1 MTNMLTAFL
10 FMLGTAA
17 SSPRFPNACQLLT
30 PRDIARVQGE
40 QLKSVKLTESNENGL
55 RVSQCFYALPSFTN
69 SISLDVMRGKTT
81 AFWRGHFGNALEE
94 KSAEKDNDE
103 DRDRSAARKT
113 APPSREAEEEHESS
127 ARKVRGIGDAAVWSG
142 NRVAGALYVL
152 KGETIVRISVGGGGS
167 QEQKIERSKKLAE
180 RALRNL

>member
-1 MTNMLTAFL
+1 MTSMLTAFL

-40 QLKSVKLTESNENGL
+40 ELKSVKLTESNENGL

-69 SISLDVMRGKTT
+69 SISLDVMRGQTA
-81 AFWRGHFGNALEE
+81 AFWRGHFSNARET
-94 KSAEKDNDE
+94 DDDE
-103 DRDRSAARKT
+103 DRDRSAAMKT

-167 QEQKIERSKKLAE
+167 QEQKIQRSKKLAA
-180 RALRNL
+180 RALGKL

>member
-94 KSAEKDNDE
+94 RDGDE
-103 DRDRSAARKT
+103 DRDRSAAMKA

-167 QEQKIERSKKLAE
+167 QEQKIERSKKLAA
-180 RALRNL
+180 RALGKL

>member
-1 MTNMLTAFL
+1 MTSMLTAFL

-40 QLKSVKLTESNENGL
+40 TLKSVKLTESNENGL

-69 SISLDVMRGKTT
+69 SISLDVMRGQTA
-81 AFWRGHFGNALEE
+81 AFWRLHFANAREG
-94 KSAEKDNDE
+94 KDDDE
-103 DRDRSAARKT
+103 DRDRSVAMKT

-167 QEQKIERSKKLAE
+167 QEQKIERSKKLAAQ
-180 RALRNL
+180 ALQKL

>member
-40 QLKSVKLTESNENGL
+40 QLKSVKLTESSENGL

-69 SISLDVMRGKTT
+69 SISLDVMRGRTT
-81 AFWRGHFGNALEE
+81 AFWRGHFGNALEQE
-94 KSAEKDNDE
+94 NAEKDE
-103 DRDRSAARKT
+103 DRDRSVAMKT
-113 APPSREAEEEHESS
+113 APPSREGEEEHESS
-127 ARKVRGIGDAAVWSG
+127 ARKVRGVGDAAVWSG

-167 QEQKIERSKKLAE
+167 QEEKIERSKKLAA

>member
-1 MTNMLTAFL
+1 MSNMLTAFL

-17 SSPRFPNACQLLT
+17 PSPRFPNACQLLT
-30 PRDIARVQGE
+30 PRDIVRVQGE

-81 AFWRGHFGNALEE
+81 AFWRGHFSNAREE
-94 KSAEKDNDE
+94 KDDDE
-103 DRDRSAARKT
+103 DRDHSAAMKT
-113 APPSREAEEEHESS
+113 APPSRETEEEHESS
-127 ARKVRGIGDAAVWSG
+127 ARKVRGVGDAAVWSG

-167 QEQKIERSKKLAE
+167 QEQKIERSKKLAA